1 MTIYILSGNLST
13 GKTRFAEVLKQSD
26 SNIRYLSV
34 DLLVKNL
41 NMGSMD
47 KNNDLIGISQGLIKD
62 FIRRSV
68 VPSTT
73 VAIETTMVSSRSR
86 KSLITM
92 IKNVLKELSLDRE
105 GACTIALRDFGPG
118 DQSSLERAVSQPEVL
133 AGGEN
138 AKRKVVDMFSA
149 IQRSYETPK
158 IEEGWSYKQ

>member
-1 MTIYILSGNLST
+1 MTIYILSGNLCT
-13 GKTRFAEVLKQSD
+13 GKTRFAEVLKQGD
-26 SNIRYLSV
+26 TNIKYLNV

-41 NMGSMD
+41 NMGSID
-47 KNNDLIGISQGLIKD
+47 KNSDLIGITQGLIKD

-86 KSLITM
+86 KALVTM
-92 IKNVLKELSLDRE
+92 IKNVLKEMDLDRV

-133 AGGEN
+133 AHGEGM
-138 AKRKVVDMFSA
+138 KRKVVEMFSA
-149 IQRSYETPK
+149 IQRSYEQPK
-158 IEEGWSYKQ
+158 PEEGWTLKQ